1 MTDERLRES
10 KKEKDVM
17 SVLPK
22 SKNIVGYLGGDIISR
37 DGQRVVIT
45 LM

>member
-1 MTDERLRES
+1 
-10 KKEKDVM
+10 M

-22 SKNIVGYLGGDIISR
+22 SKNIVEYFGGDIISR